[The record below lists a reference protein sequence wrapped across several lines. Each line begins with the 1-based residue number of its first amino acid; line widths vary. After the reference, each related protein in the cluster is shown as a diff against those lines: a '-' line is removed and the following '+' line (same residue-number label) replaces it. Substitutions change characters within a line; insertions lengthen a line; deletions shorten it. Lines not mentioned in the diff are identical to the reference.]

1 MWFEEKIGKRVSWER
16 TEEALALQPQ
26 VLASACPFCLIMFE
40 DAIKGKEASDRTKSL
55 DLAEVLAQSIQRSE

>member
-16 TEEALALQPQ
+16 TEEALALGPQ

-40 DAIKGKEASDRTKSL
+40 DALKVKDAIERTRPL
-55 DLAEVLAQSIQRSE
+55 DVAELMAQSVE